1 MHEIMEIRQQVR
13 LNQWSAM
20 VQQREDSGLS
30 VKAFCKQAGIATKT
44 YYYRL
49 RRLRE
54 AAIKKTQMGT
64 LQPTTSQPELVQ
76 YTPPTGYVTEPA
88 PQNIVIK
95 TADTTVDDE
104 YKSGS
109 CRSRGILFEAA
120 MIDLSSIKKYY
131 IACGYTDL
139 RRGIDGLAQIVTLQY
154 GYEINENSL
163 FLFCGRRTDRIKAL
177 WFSGDGFVLL
187 YKRLNNGHFQWPRSK
202 DEMKLLT
209 PQSFR
214 WLMEGL
220 SVEQKKVIKKVRNKD
235 MFKDMF

>member
-1 MHEIMEIRQQVR
+1 MHLFRKMEAGGYMNEIIEIRQQVR

-20 VQQREDSGLS
+20 VQKREDSGLS
-30 VKAFCKQAGIATKT
+30 VKAFCKQAGIAPKT

-54 AAIKKTQMGT
+54 AAIKCAQSGT

-76 YTPPTGYVTEPA
+76 YTPPKAV
-88 PQNIVIK
+88 
-95 TADTTVDDE
+95 
-104 YKSGS
+104 
-109 CRSRGILFEAA
+109 
-120 MIDLSSIKKYY
+120 MIDLSSIKNYY

-187 YKRLNNGHFQWPRSK
+187 YKRLNNGRFQWPRSK
-202 DEMKLLT
+202 DEMKQLT

-220 SVEQKKVIKKVRNKD
+220 EVEQKKVIKKVRNKD
-235 MFKDMF
+235 LF